1 MNTFRINT
9 RMERLI
15 PDELTGTVN
24 ETYFEGL
31 QTTVDHITGKYV
43 SIRPSLISPLP
54 FRAAS
59 C

>member
-9 RMERLI
+9 KMERLV
-15 PDELTGTVN
+15 PDVLTGAVN

-31 QTTVDHITGKYV
+31 QSIVDHITGQSV
-43 SIRPSLISPLP
+43 TPINQVLTTSI
-54 FRAAS
+54 

>member
-9 RMERLI
+9 RMERLV
-15 PDELTGTVN
+15 PDELSGTVN

-43 SIRPSLISPLP
+43 SSLRPSIPPLP
-54 FRAAS
+54 SRAPA

>member
-9 RMERLI
+9 RMERLV
-15 PDELTGTVN
+15 PDELSGTVN

-43 SIRPSLISPLP
+43 SICPPLIPPLP
-54 FRAAS
+54 SAVPA